1 MELQTEEETTV
12 EMSVSVAS
20 QDIRLVENLHVT
32 VGFRSL
38 CSEQNLGVFFFLF
51 VFYRNAFK
59 CITVIYLFSDFLN
72 SADHSSR
79 KMSKRFHHFS
89 LEGLS

>member
-38 CSEQNLGVFFFLF
+38 CSEQNLGVFFFFCLF
-51 VFYRNAFK
+51 FTEMLLNASLLF
-59 CITVIYLFSDFLN
+59 IYLVIS
-72 SADHSSR
+72 
-79 KMSKRFHHFS
+79 
-89 LEGLS
+89 

>member
-38 CSEQNLGVFFFLF
+38 CSEQNLEVFFFCLF
-51 VFYRNAFK
+51 FTEMLLNASLLF
-59 CITVIYLFSDFLN
+59 IYLVIS
-72 SADHSSR
+72 
-79 KMSKRFHHFS
+79 
-89 LEGLS
+89 